1 MIEINVPGYKNLSLG
16 HLVLDY
22 NGTLAVDGV
31 LIDGVQI
38 LLNNVAEH
46 LLLHVVTA
54 DTFGKAEL
62 GLKGVDCTL
71 SILTVDRQA
80 EAKRQYV
87 RNLNSDH
94 TIAIG
99 NGRNDNL
106 MVKEAALGIAVLEKE
121 GTAVETLCAAD
132 IVCYSVLDAL
142 ELLLNP
148 KRIIATLRS

>member
-22 NGTLAVDGV
+22 NGTLAVDGI

-46 LLLHVVTA
+46 LQLHVVTA

-62 GLKGVDCTL
+62 GLKGVDCKL

-121 GTAVETLCAAD
+121 GTAVETLYAAD